1 MAIAIVAG
9 VFILLLVVV
18 AFGAWRRTRRRRHDP
33 DDRRRVLG
41 AWTEALERLRAAG
54 IERRPSTTSLEFAL
68 RQAPALGAG
77 AAGPPL
83 MVLARLHTAAMFSPI
98 APSSVEAD
106 EAWSEVD
113 AIAGA
118 LRASVPRTRRLRT
131 RFSSVLRL
139 RRPGPGGETI
149 SRQP

>member
-1 MAIAIVAG
+1 M
-9 VFILLLVVV
+9 
-18 AFGAWRRTRRRRHDP
+18 
-33 DDRRRVLG
+33 
-41 AWTEALERLRAAG
+41 
-54 IERRPSTTSLEFAL
+54 
-68 RQAPALGAG
+68 
-77 AAGPPL
+77 
-83 MVLARLHTAAMFSPI
+83 MVLARLHTAAMYSPI

-139 RRPGPGGETI
+139 RRPGRGGEAI
-149 SRQP
+149 NRQP